1 METAPEETTQVFQG
15 RRAQVLHFIEQS
27 VIEFATH
34 VLDDVPH
41 VAEVGDHSG
50 VRVFRAF
57 YRNLRVVSM
66 PVLTRRLES
75 ASTSRDSV
83 CAASK

>member
-1 METAPEETTQVFQG
+1 
-15 RRAQVLHFIEQS
+15 LHFIEQS
-27 VIEFATH
+27 VIEFAAH
-34 VLDDVPH
+34 VLNDLPH

-66 PVLTRRLES
+66 PVYT
-75 ASTSRDSV
+75 TT
-83 CAASK
+83 